1 MLNANHSSLKWQL
14 NACIFVTE
22 AGKVGIK
29 YSSRLHSLHHKKK
42 HFIHINLHSVQTSVN
57 NSDVCAVIRLL
68 SHLWLSVVLNVWMNN
83 VTLTCQLSVISC
95 CMCRRMWP
103 CLWHREAL
111 TDLMNWQMKR
121 WGGFVIRK
129 KKIPMQFDLL
139 VITGEKITEQENQC
153 HKKDTRSPTK
163 HHQFFLYT
171 VCILFTCVHI
181 PNRAAHKQRCCI
193 TW

>member
-1 MLNANHSSLKWQL
+1 MLIILALNDSYTHASLWQRLAKLAL
-14 NACIFVTE
+14 NIHQGSIHCI
-22 AGKVGIK
+22 I
-29 YSSRLHSLHHKKK
+29 KKK

-95 CMCRRMWP
+95 CMCRRMRP

-129 KKIPMQFDLL
+129 KNSNAVWFTSYYRWEDYRAGKPM
-139 VITGEKITEQENQC
+139 
-153 HKKDTRSPTK
+153 S
-163 HHQFFLYT
+163 
-171 VCILFTCVHI
+171 
-181 PNRAAHKQRCCI
+181 
-193 TW
+193 